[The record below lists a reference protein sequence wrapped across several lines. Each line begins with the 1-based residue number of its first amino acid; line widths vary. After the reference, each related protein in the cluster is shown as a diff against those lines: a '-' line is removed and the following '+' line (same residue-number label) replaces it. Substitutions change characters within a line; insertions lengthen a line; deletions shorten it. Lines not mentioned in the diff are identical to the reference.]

1 MYVTQ
6 VLLLL
11 CVFKWVGKC
20 LASTRYCYKNHSD
33 DDDDDDRDNDN
44 YNGGGD
50 AEVDDY
56 YNHDHLWWRRW
67 CKL

>member
-20 LASTRYCYKNHSD
+20 LASTRYCYKNDSD
-33 DDDDDDRDNDN
+33 DNDDDDRDNDN
-44 YNGGGD
+44 GGGD
-50 AEVDDY
+50 VEVDDND
-56 YNHDHLWWRRW
+56 NHDHLW
-67 CKL
+67 